1 MAPQLAAILAIG
13 TGLQVASTLYSANE
27 SAKAARREQQ
37 QRLFQS
43 KLTRIEASAR
53 ANLRLKEFDSAQ
65 SSNIAFAAFMNRDV
79 NDRSMKRFFQR
90 QREVAYSDARMI
102 ESQGLIE
109 STQQRMLADAAGQRA
124 RAAMIGGF
132 LNAGSAVTTGMWRYE
147 VAK

>member
-27 SAKAARREQQ
+27 SAKAARREQK

>member
-1 MAPQLAAILAIG
+1 MAPQLAAVLAIG

-124 RAAMIGGF
+124 RAAMIGGC

>member
-1 MAPQLAAILAIG
+1 MAPQLAAVLAIG

>member
-1 MAPQLAAILAIG
+1 MAPQLAAVLAIG

-37 QRLFQS
+37 QRIFQS